1 MEETKKIGF
10 FKRIKF
16 SIFNLENYKIFAEE
30 KFSKALKYFLLL
42 VVIATLI
49 LSIASTVQLVNEVSK
64 LINYIESDFP
74 EFSLTDGTLEVE
86 GNVNAYDSEY
96 DARLIVDTSE
106 EVSDEALASYKDE
119 ASQSLYSVIF
129 LKDKAIYRVNEMDED
144 YEITY
149 NNIASTL
156 GISNITKAELIEN
169 YFNSNTK
176 IQMYAIIWVYAFITV
191 FMMNILTIIEDIL
204 IVTIFGWIATKI
216 TKVAL
221 KFSQVASLAIYS
233 LTLSIILSTIYSVIY
248 SLCDFEIKYFSV
260 LYMIIAYIYMVAS
273 IMIMK
278 ENTDRS
284 APEAVTAEGQIVKT
298 DSDENNDSEQNDE
311 KKKEPKDKESVP
323 KDENKEK
330 LPEPKAEKNKNSS
343 ENNNINNDSENNS
356 NSIDNKTKETDKD
369 LNKKD

>member
-1 MEETKKIGF
+1 
-10 FKRIKF
+10 
-16 SIFNLENYKIFAEE
+16 
-30 KFSKALKYFLLL
+30 
-42 VVIATLI
+42 
-49 LSIASTVQLVNEVSK
+49 
-64 LINYIESDFP
+64 
-74 EFSLTDGTLEVE
+74 
-86 GNVNAYDSEY
+86 
-96 DARLIVDTSE
+96 
-106 EVSDEALASYKDE
+106 
-119 ASQSLYSVIF
+119 
-129 LKDKAIYRVNEMDED
+129 MDED